1 MIKKIIFIVVLFLG
15 FNSFGQDIVEL
26 RKKANTTSDKEL
38 LVFVKKAKDQ
48 GLSLAEAEK
57 QFSLL
62 GAKPKEIKRLRDLWD
77 EETPED
83 EPNLFEDSDNENQS
97 KFGNTIPFEEEENNE
112 IDSEELLN
120 EDEFTID
127 DEVEELKRFGSDF
140 FNNENIVETPQL
152 FVSTPADYRLGP
164 GDELIINLFG
174 ASENTYS
181 VQISRNG
188 NVKFDKLAPVF
199 LSGLSVGSASRRLK
213 SRLSKIYTGLNSENA
228 VEKVDLEL
236 NLQKARSIV
245 VNITGQVV
253 APGTYTI
260 SGFSSVLNA
269 LYAAGGPNDVG
280 TYRDINIIRNG
291 KVVYNVDLYDYFSNG
306 IYPNIYLR
314 DQDVILVKP
323 YQIETEVVSGFK
335 QLALF
340 EFKEGEVISDLIKI
354 SGGAKS
360 NTYKSKIFIE
370 RFDVFSKKI
379 IEINEIDF
387 KKTKLNDG
395 DKISFK
401 EINNENITGSV
412 RIGGAVYLSGG
423 FELKN
428 NKTVNDLIN
437 SAKGLTNDL
446 IGSNAILYR
455 NSNGLDNESISIN
468 LKNNNEL
475 STQLFENDSLYL
487 PNSNDFLFDQV
498 IEIKG
503 EVNFPR
509 EIEFRFGYTIPD
521 LIILSGGLTPY
532 ANKNDIRIFRNISI
546 EGGENITEEIIIKLD
561 ENLNPNKKIV
571 LKPDDIVTVNTYPYR
586 KTNKFYTIEG
596 ELALP
601 GLYSIKNQTYS
612 VYDAIK
618 DNVEFLKS
626 SSIDGISIVRDSIRI
641 PVNGTKLISQGSN
654 SKFNFE
660 LVSGDKIIIPA
671 INNTVLISG
680 EVQQE
685 GIINIDKPINAKA
698 AIESVGGFT
707 NKSVKK
713 EVYVEYQNGLRK
725 VTRNF
730 FFLKFYPRVF
740 PGSKVV
746 VPEKDENRNK
756 TSVGEIVGYT
766 TSLVSIIA
774 LIKSL

>member
-1 MIKKIIFIVVLFLG
+1 MIKKIIFVTFLFIGL
-15 FNSFGQDIVEL
+15 SSYGQDINEL
-26 RKKANTTSDKEL
+26 RKKASLSSDSEL
-38 LVFVKKAKDQ
+38 VVFIQKAKGQ
-48 GLSLAEAEK
+48 GLSLMDAEK
-57 QFSLL
+57 QLVL
-62 GAKPKEIKRLRDLWD
+62 IGAKADEIKKLRDLWD
-77 EETPED
+77 KKLPKKSETDLDDTNKIESQFGETEGFVKDSPSQDVED
-83 EPNLFEDSDNENQS
+83 E
-97 KFGNTIPFEEEENNE
+97 
-112 IDSEELLN
+112 
-120 EDEFTID
+120 
-127 DEVEELKRFGSDF
+127 VKRFGSDF
-140 FNNENIVETPQL
+140 FKNKNIVESPQL
-152 FVSTPADYRLGP
+152 FVATPGDYRLGP
-164 GDELIINLFG
+164 GDDLIINLFG
-174 ASENTYS
+174 ASEITYS

-188 NVKFDKLAPVF
+188 NVKFDKLAPVY
-199 LSGLSVGSASRRLK
+199 LSGLSIRSASKRLK
-213 SRLSKIYTGLNSENA
+213 ERLSKIYTGLNSNNPI
-228 VEKVDLEL
+228 EKVDLEL
-236 NLQKARSIV
+236 SLQKARSIV
-245 VNITGQVV
+245 INITGQVE

-291 KVVYNVDLYDYFSNG
+291 RIVHNVDLYDYFSNG
-306 IYPNIYLR
+306 IFPNIYLR

-323 YQIETEVVSGFK
+323 LKIETELVTGFK

-340 EFKEGEVISDLIKI
+340 EMKKDEVVSDLINL
-354 SGGAKS
+354 SGGASS
-360 NTYKSKIFIE
+360 NSYKSKLFIE
-370 RFDVFSKKI
+370 RFDDFSQKI
-379 IEINEIDF
+379 VEIDEINF
-387 KKTKLNDG
+387 KNAKLNDG

-401 EINNENITGSV
+401 EINNENISGAV
-412 RIGGAVYLSGG
+412 KIGGAVYLSGN
-423 FELKN
+423 FQLKN
-428 NKTVNDLIN
+428 NKSVNDLIN
-437 SAKGLTNDL
+437 SAKGLSNDL
-446 IGSNAILYR
+446 LGDNAILYR
-455 NSNGLDNESISIN
+455 SNKGLENRSISIN
-468 LKNNNEL
+468 LKDDNDL
-475 STQLFENDSLYL
+475 SIQLFENDSLYI
-487 PNSNDFLFDQV
+487 PSSKDILFDQF

-503 EVNFPR
+503 EVNFPK
-509 EIEFRFGYTIPD
+509 EIDFRFGYTITD

-532 ANKNDIRIFRNISI
+532 ANRKDIRIFRNISD
-546 EGGENITEEIIIKLD
+546 EGNQNVTQEIIVELD
-561 ENLNPNKKIV
+561 ENLIPNKKII
-571 LKPDDIVTVNTYPYR
+571 LQPDDIVTVNTFPYR
-586 KTNKFYTIEG
+586 KDNKFYIIEG

-601 GLYSIKNQTYS
+601 GLYSIKNQNYS
-612 VYDAIK
+612 VYDAIN

-626 SSIDGISIVRDSIRI
+626 SSVDGISIVRDSIRI
-641 PVNGTKLISQGSN
+641 PVNGSKLISQGSN

-671 INNTVLISG
+671 INNTVLVSG

-730 FFLKFYPRVF
+730 LFLKFYPRVF